1 MTDIKD
7 RTPYKTREVWDAL
20 IKTVVYAKLAGD
32 HKSKS
37 QVFVAVRDVAKIL
50 DPEAFGETRYSKY
63 WVINKM
69 QKALV
74 NLERNV
80 LIKRRTEQIAIDN
93 LVAEFMRENPAEE
106 VEQWFREFMEECD
119 G

>member
-7 RTPYKTREVWDAL
+7 RAPYNTCEVWDAL
-20 IKTVVYAKLAGD
+20 IKTAVYTKLAGE
-32 HKSKS
+32 HKPKA
-37 QVFVAVRDVAKIL
+37 QVFVAVRDVAKML
-50 DPEAFGETRYSKY
+50 DPDAFGETRYSKY

-69 QKALV
+69 QKALE

-80 LIKRRTEQIAIDN
+80 LIKRRVEQIAIDN